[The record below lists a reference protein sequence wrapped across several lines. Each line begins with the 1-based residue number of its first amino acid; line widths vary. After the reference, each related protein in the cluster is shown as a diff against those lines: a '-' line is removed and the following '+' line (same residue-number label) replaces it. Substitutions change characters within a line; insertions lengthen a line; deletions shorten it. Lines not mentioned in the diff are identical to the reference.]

1 MSNSVITDSFKHTKR
16 VGRQVKKEETAT
28 VGSSRGNKTQQAID
42 LELLRQ
48 FDLTLEFGPCS
59 GITRM
64 ERWARAEKHGL
75 NPPQGVKD
83 LLEQNSH
90 DEEYT
95 QCLWKDYSI

>member
-1 MSNSVITDSFKHTKR
+1 MSSSMITDSFKQTKR
-16 VGRQVKKEETAT
+16 IGRQVKKEDKEA
-28 VGSSRGNKTQQAID
+28 GRGGVKTQQQID
-42 LELLRQ
+42 LELLQQ

-75 NPPQGVKD
+75 NPPPEVKD
-83 LLEQNSH
+83 LLEQHPH

>member
-1 MSNSVITDSFKHTKR
+1 MSSSMITDSFKHTKR
-16 VGRQVKKEETAT
+16 VGRQIKREEAPT
-28 VGSSRGNKTQQAID
+28 GSSRGNKTQQEKD

-75 NPPQGVKD
+75 KPPQEVKD
-83 LLEQNSH
+83 LLKQHSH